1 MRVEKFKVEKQIKVS
16 ACIQNKYPMLSY
28 GAVQK
33 ILRNKDVKVNGV
45 RLSQDETVFAGDEIA
60 FYVNEFDLNK
70 QLEVVYDDENVV
82 IVLKPRNLETV
93 TATNDVSLK
102 DMLSSQLSQELF
114 AVHRLDRNT
123 QGLVIFAKN
132 LEAKRELDDAIK
144 HRYLQKFYL
153 AEVYGLLKKH
163 SDNMIAYLNK
173 DEKNAIVKISSTPKI
188 GYDKIQTNYKVLK
201 ENESSSIVEIEL
213 VTGKTHQIRAH
224 FAHIGNFLIG
234 DEKYGDTKINKM
246 FKKRYQNLCAYK
258 LIFHF
263 EKGVL
268 SYLNNKE
275 IKLDFNKID
284 FCQNL

>member
-45 RLSQDETVFAGDEIA
+45 RLSQDETVFAGDEIV

-93 TATNDVSLK
+93 TTTNDVSLK
-102 DMLSSQLSQELF
+102 DMLSSQLIQELF

-173 DEKNAIVKISSTPKI
+173 DEKKAIVKISSTPKI

-275 IKLDFNKID
+275 IKVDFNKID